1 MANSKNT
8 KLKVG
13 DYVHLK
19 LVGFNRETYKIREI
33 KEDDMCVCV
42 YSEGSYE
49 HVMVLSSTKL
59 KRLQKIKTEKYIFNM
74 KLVTDQVTD
83 EITNQVTD

>member
-1 MANSKNT
+1 MKNIKNT

-19 LVGFNRETYKIREI
+19 LLGFNRDIYKIREI
-33 KEDDMCVCV
+33 KEDNMYVCV

-49 HVMVLSSTKL
+49 HVMVLPSKKL
-59 KRLQKIKTEKYIFNM
+59 KRL
-74 KLVTDQVTD
+74 
-83 EITNQVTD
+83 